1 MIGYLENYDEWY
13 HDKYHS
19 RKASTYDELEL
30 EEDELEL
37 EESLQLEL
45 LVKREKL
52 NDLLLKRELLH
63 AGIISPD
70 DSLGM
75 TL

>member
-13 HDKYHS
+13 HDKFHS

-30 EEDELEL
+30 EE
-37 EESLQLEL
+37 SLQLEL
-45 LVKREKL
+45 MVKRDKL

-75 TL
+75 IL